1 METLA
6 QRIELI
12 DRHVARCKAAL
23 ASEAAASPV
32 FVAVF
37 GELERKLGKLK
48 GVIDGDARIAREHLV
63 ETEQAADCMKIAA
76 QADTGLSPAT
86 REVVTTTHDSLCVLK
101 HEWQGA

>member
-23 ASEAAASPV
+23 AAEAAASPV
-32 FVAVF
+32 SLAIFA
-37 GELERKLGKLK
+37 ELERKLGKLK
-48 GVIDGDARIAREHLV
+48 GVLNDEARVAREHLV
-63 ETEQAADCMKIAA
+63 ETEQAADCLKVAA
-76 QADTGLSPAT
+76 QADNGLSPQAV
-86 REVVTTTHDSLCVLK
+86 EVVTITHDSLCVLK